1 MRVKHLFFGHLRSGT
16 FCALARGRGHGVA
29 GRIEWHALMHFYD
42 NVIIIVKQR
51 SARPRRGSCQSNPAI
66 PSKNKLGNCNTVKNR
81 EIVIL
86 PILALNSQK
95 KVFDYVSKSYFF

>member
-51 SARPRRGSCQSNPAI
+51 SARPRRGNCHSNASQTLQYLPKINWEIATQSKI
-66 PSKNKLGNCNTVKNR
+66 GKL
-81 EIVIL
+81 L
-86 PILALNSQK
+86 FYP
-95 KVFDYVSKSYFF
+95 FWH